1 MASAMPFLLFGVQKE
16 RTENKAT
23 EPISG
28 QTCSS
33 VETKKSEMT
42 GNTFLSLV
50 LFWGHNESAAVL
62 PEHMDF
68 LPSERLLGQNKGREW
83 R

>member
-1 MASAMPFLLFGVQKE
+1 MRACLDLSHE
-16 RTENKAT
+16 KAGKMV
-23 EPISG
+23 EISG